1 MINENENL
9 SIENSIPVNEKVIVR
24 NGRMG
29 RPHKLTREDIL
40 KAIAKYQT
48 TSPYQLAKYL
58 TEKESIECS
67 YRTIYRILKEIPQT
81 EIDAMLKQL
90 AEEELKPYQMEYEPF
105 LQLEEMQEFIKTL
118 QTQKLERTYFQRC
131 LRGLWYICKY
141 LRIRPKALT
150 IERLPQVRNLILDI
164 EQKKIHIG
172 CNYIMATKSVRIWYL
187 YSVGLAKEK
196 LNKYIGSI
204 SPIVGKYAREK
215 IPIELREQFV
225 RELYAYLREKGKLNQ
240 YPIFLSLVYWLFS
253 TGTRI
258 EASLN
263 VNIEDLIFTKEYG
276 VCKIVDKGRHKLGRE
291 KWDKIIIGDLRKA
304 IEYNL
309 QSRGNPKEGKLFP
322 LSYDEVSTTFKAVYS
337 RIGVKYKSPNHIW
350 RHTSAQELLDAT
362 GWNYDL
368 VASILGWKDTR
379 TLKAC
384 YGEMGDAIRLNT
396 LKIAMGMPIEQKPK
410 EFKFANQP
418 IETFFLSL

>member
-1 MINENENL
+1 MINESENL

-29 RPHKLTREDIL
+29 RPKALSKEDIL

-48 TSPYQLAKYL
+48 TSPYQLADYL
-58 TEKESIECS
+58 TNKEGIQCS
-67 YRTIYRILKEIPQT
+67 HMTIYRILKEIPQT

-118 QTQKLERTYFQRC
+118 QTQKLQRKYFQRC
-131 LRGLWYICKY
+131 LRGLWHVCKY

-164 EQKKIHIG
+164 EQKKINIG
-172 CNYIMATKSVRIWYL
+172 CNYIMATKSVRVWYL

-204 SPIVGKYAREK
+204 SPIIGKYAREK

-225 RELYAYLREKGKLNQ
+225 KELYAYLREKGKLNQ
-240 YPIFLSLVYWLFS
+240 YPIYLSLVYWLFS

-263 VNIEDLIFTKEYG
+263 VNIEDIIFTKEYG

-322 LSYDEVSTTFKAVYS
+322 LSYNEVSTTFKAVYT
-337 RIGVKYKSPNHIW
+337 RIGIRYNSPNHIW